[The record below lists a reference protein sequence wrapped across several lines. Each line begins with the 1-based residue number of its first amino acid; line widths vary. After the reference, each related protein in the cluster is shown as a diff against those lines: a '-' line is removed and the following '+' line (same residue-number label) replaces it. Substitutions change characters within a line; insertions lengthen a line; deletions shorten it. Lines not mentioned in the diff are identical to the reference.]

1 MDILKKR
8 KSLVLPGFEPQIV
21 QPCYSTNYAIPYA
34 PFLTIAS
41 FFGERKFTCASGL
54 LCFVQ
59 YGIMFNVCFME
70 RKFQNIMI
78 K

>member
-1 MDILKKR
+1 
-8 KSLVLPGFEPQIV
+8 
-21 QPCYSTNYAIPYA
+21 
-34 PFLTIAS
+34 
-41 FFGERKFTCASGL
+41 L